1 LDKAATARSC
11 QQTKKLANTK
21 HEKQVSDFKD
31 KKAKRLQR
39 TANVIKK
46 QMRIAKA
53 FGLAQ
58 LLKQPHRLAKQ
69 HALDCGNPKCLVC
82 HSEKVFRKPT
92 LQEKRFDQS
101 CKTDNLDS

>member
-1 LDKAATARSC
+1 MSDPEAR
-11 QQTKKLANTK
+11 N
-21 HEKQVSDFKD
+21 
-31 KKAKRLQR
+31 KKAKRLHR

-53 FGLAQ
+53 FGLNH
-58 LLKQPHRLAKQ
+58 LLKQPHRLAKH
-69 HALDCGNPKCLVC
+69 HALDCGNPKCQVC
-82 HSEKVFRKPT
+82 HSEKIFNKPT